1 MRWMLQ
7 KKYPRNDQVSMTIS
21 ILEMRQDFVSLFIV
35 IVYRDTSKGKQQRN
49 KKANEYIHS
58 LS

>member
-1 MRWMLQ
+1 MDAPKIYQ
-7 KKYPRNDQVSMTIS
+7 RNDQVSTTIL
-21 ILEMRQDFVSLFIV
+21 ILEMQQDFVSLFVV
-35 IVYRDTSKGKQQRN
+35 IVYHDTSKGKQQRN